1 MNDYMNY
8 QADILDMAGDLYEEW
23 IALME
28 EDFG

>member
-8 QADILDMAGDLYEEW
+8 QADMLDMASDLYEEW

>member
-8 QADILDMAGDLYEEW
+8 ESDMLDMASDLYEEW